1 MSYTLQQ
8 HLAYNVWAN
17 RKIADFLESA
27 GENIFH
33 SEVIS
38 SFPSVQKTV
47 LHIWDA
53 EYIWLKR
60 LQGES
65 LTTFPGKNFTGT
77 MLQCLQGWLQC
88 SQQFADYIASQNEQY
103 YSSVCHY
110 ENMKGD
116 AFSNTVEGIVMHVVN
131 HGAFH
136 RGQVITL
143 LRQQGYT
150 QLNSTDLITFLR
162 M

>member
-17 RKIADFLESA
+17 RKIAEFIESA
-27 GENIFH
+27 GENVFH

-38 SFPSVQKTV
+38 SFPSLQKTV

-65 LTTFPGKNFTGT
+65 LTTFPGKSFTGT
-77 MLQCLQGWLQC
+77 MQQCLQGWLQC
-88 SQQFADYIASQNEQY
+88 SQQFEAYIAGQNEQY

-110 ENMKGD
+110 KNLKGD

-150 QLNSTDLITFLR
+150 QLASTDLITFFRL
-162 M
+162 